1 MMSSFKLLKLL
12 LEREPTSKPA
22 ECGSN
27 PEVKCDSNT
36 YESYKFKTDYH
47 TRMEDAGGGIVNYYY
62 CKKGTKPKEK
72 EEEKPVVAGKCP
84 SDDGYGNKD
93 FQEWVWKNYLGKTET
108 DTVTTKLCGLKN
120 GKAKSCTYSVG
131 VDGNCQDGT
140 KAVWL
145 DLRDKFIEFKRIN
158 PNVILDP
165 DAKKKECESK
175 NLDYDEA
182 TKSCVAKPVVIDP
195 DVAALKNKMLNY
207 RDVLNQ
213 FTDAKSWTNIDSLS
227 PSEYI
232 PANLKM
238 SMLTVITETIVSLIK
253 RKGRSADFDFFK
265 KMMSSLIRA
274 YNVDKYKEFFANKID
289 PESDDDV
296 FVKIQGYINDIDNA
310 ANESKEVYNFNPLTN
325 PQEPDVRNFLYTGQY
340 ISVYKTGSLN
350 LMMMVYFYT
359 KNQIIDGDNLNNLW
373 TPKPDYWDKKP
384 EVLKK
389 IYDVYKVT
397 NQGLNFNNCKRMLG
411 VYMDTIESTVDRK
424 KYDESSQLKERVKN
438 EIKKCWCG
446 GLYKDL
452 GKLGVKNMFDIEMK
466 KDRKE
471 LITFLNSLESSTWGD
486 FGIDLTS
493 KCGDFEEYK

>member
-1 MMSSFKLLKLL
+1 MKNFNLLNLL
-12 LEREPTSKPA
+12 LEINESTDCEAGTKVTITQTEYANMPDSANYVYWKDSRSNYFKCKKKGSKPVIDP
-22 ECGSN
+22 N
-27 PEVKCDSNT
+27 P
-36 YESYKFKTDYH
+36 
-47 TRMEDAGGGIVNYYY
+47 
-62 CKKGTKPKEK
+62 
-72 EEEKPVVAGKCP
+72 KPVVTGKCP
-84 SDDGYGNKD
+84 SDEGYKNKD
-93 FQEWVWKNYLGKTET
+93 FQEWVWKTYLGKTET
-108 DTVTTKLCGLKN
+108 DKVTTKLCGITA
-120 GKAKSCTYSVG
+120 GASCKYSVG
-131 VDGNCQDGT
+131 VDGTCGDGT
-140 KAVWL
+140 KAIWL
-145 DLRDKFIEFKRIN
+145 ELRDKFIEFKNGSQPI
-158 PNVILDP
+158 VVADP
-165 DAKKKECESK
+165 EAKKKECEDRG
-175 NLDYDEA
+175 LDYDDA
-182 TKSCVAKPVVIDP
+182 IKNCVAKPVVLDP
-195 DVAALKNKMLNY
+195 DVEALKNEMLNY

-265 KMMSSLIRA
+265 KMMSSLIDA

-289 PESDDDV
+289 PKSDDDV
-296 FVKIQGYINDIDNA
+296 FVKIQGYIDAIDNA
-310 ANESKEVYNFNPLTN
+310 ANESKEVYNFNSLTN
-325 PQEPDVRNFLYTGQY
+325 PQEPDVRNFIYTGQY

-350 LMMMVYFYT
+350 LMMMVYFY
-359 KNQIIDGDNLNNLW
+359 NNDQRIDGDDLNNLW
-373 TPKPDYWDKKP
+373 TPKSDYWDKKP

-397 NQGLNFNNCKRMLG
+397 NQGLNFNNCKRMLS

-446 GLYKDL
+446 GQYKDL

-466 KDRKE
+466 KDRKK
-471 LITFLNSLESSTWGD
+471 LITFLNSLGRSTWGD